1 MLTEKLLYIFLVLS
15 IFNANCSAPKPST
28 RPSTEPTARVMS
40 LDERF
45 ANVRLT
51 NLEGKPVS
59 LSDYAGKPVF
69 LNFWA
74 TWCGPCIGEMPTIET
89 VSKQFKD
96 EIVFVAVSNESASV
110 IKSWLKKNPYTF
122 EFVRMEGSFLDA
134 YVVSLPTTMLLDRK
148 GQLVTEEVGFRSWNS
163 KHSVELLQ
171 SLLKD

>member
-1 MLTEKLLYIFLVLS
+1 MLPENLLRIFLVLS
-15 IFNANCSAPKPST
+15 IFTWNCSAPKPT
-28 RPSTEPTARVMS
+28 TQPTLKPTGRE
-40 LDERF
+40 LNLNERF
-45 ANVRLT
+45 ANVRLAD
-51 NLEGKPVS
+51 LDGKPIS

-96 EIVFVAVSNESASV
+96 EIAFVAISNEPASV
-110 IKSWLKKNPYTF
+110 IKSWLKKNPHSF
-122 EFVRMEGSFLDA
+122 EFVRIEGSFLDA

-148 GQLVTEEVGFRSWNS
+148 GQLVTEEVGFRSWTS
-163 KHSVELLQ
+163 KSNVELLR